1 MSYYI
6 QPLLSSNTFGEFMNR
21 INDVID
27 EFNLANSVFQPN
39 VMVRFDSSGSLSA
52 NTIDTSAI
60 SFSGYTINSIQQ
72 SFFTN
77 NHNTLATSKAI
88 YDLLTGGTALR
99 LKLKANSINFGDGYE
114 LDQVL
119 QVPDMVQSRYVSNY
133 DKPITANAIYELLG
147 GVRHPHNSFDLK
159 PRQITLPGSDG
170 AIYRFKHDFSD
181 VSHSV
186 VVSAKAIEDWLSGS
200 GSPLDLKLGSLDFRE
215 AGSNKVIRIANNF
228 VTHNDDETLITAKGI
243 YELVGGADKDIRTL
257 EGTSLKIKTHLID
270 SIRDD
275 FTLIQSNTL
284 PSTLAVQNY
293 LGSGNYDLEIQA
305 NNIFLNYNVT
315 ANTGNISEDL
325 FVGGHLFVGNTVNIA
340 NSLTV
345 PYLSSKEFFLSNT
358 ANLFEITINA
368 ISRDILS
375 LDDHTLATTN
385 AIHKFLGSG
394 NVESV
399 SANTLFTLAGYSVNA
414 ITYMIDAANTNNT
427 TIATTGA
434 IYDLLTGAVV
444 SVPPLPISANTFSFP
459 GAGPGGN
466 VVVNSIATDF
476 TTINDTTLVTANA
489 VYNLLTDN
497 SLSARL
503 NSLSIQGGQVVTD
516 ITTLITASTTNHN
529 TLATTEAIKF
539 LVDNN
544 LSSGS
549 AVISADEIAAND
561 LEVKNLFTR
570 VIETGGTLTGESLA
584 QQTFSDYSD
593 LGYMGGPYV
602 YSAAIE
608 AYEEKD
614 LNSSVILLGEGGS
627 SGTGASDQQ
636 GEARTIK
643 IIAGGTN
650 LTVNSFGVF
659 INGAP
664 VVTS

>member
-72 SFFTN
+72 NFFTN
-77 NHNTLATSKAI
+77 NHNSLATSKAI

-114 LDQVL
+114 LDQIL
-119 QVPDMVQSRYVSNY
+119 QVSDMLQSRFTYNY
-133 DKPITANAIYELLG
+133 NKPITANAVFEILD
-147 GVRHPHNSFDLK
+147 GVRHPHNSYAISPK
-159 PRQITLPGSDG
+159 YIALPSSDG
-170 AIYRFKHDFSD
+170 QIYRFKHNFSD

-186 VVSAKAIEDWLSGS
+186 IVSAKAIKDWLSGS

-215 AGSNKVIRIANNF
+215 PGSNKVIRIANNF

-257 EGTSLKIKTHLID
+257 EGTSLRIKTHLID

-293 LGSGNYDLEIQA
+293 LESGNYDLEIQA
-305 NNIFLNYNVT
+305 NNIFLNYEIT
-315 ANTGNISEDL
+315 ANTGNINKD
-325 FVGGHLFVGNTVNIA
+325 LFVGNTINVA

-394 NVESV
+394 NVESI

-414 ITYMIDAANTNNT
+414 ITRMIDAANTNNT

-516 ITTLITASTTNHN
+516 ITTLITPATTNHN

-561 LEVKNLFTR
+561 IEVKNLFTR
-570 VIETGGTLTGESLA
+570 VIETGGTITGESLG
-584 QQTFSDYSD
+584 QQSFSDYTD
-593 LGYMGGPYV
+593 LGYVAGPYV
-602 YSAAIE
+602 YSSAIE

-614 LNSSVILLGEGGS
+614 LNSSVILLGEGGT

-650 LTVNSFGVF
+650 LTVNSLGVF